1 MIYFRY
7 DTGGFFEER
16 PSEGKYVEISEER
29 YHELMNGQ
37 ASGKEIRWTEN
48 GDVYLHE
55 HTITEEMISSGIK
68 FERDKLLA
76 ESDWIA
82 LKDVKLSKEKYA
94 AWAEYRQK
102 LRDITKQEGY
112 PTNVIFPEKPE

>member
-1 MIYFRY
+1 MFFRY
-7 DTGGFFEER
+7 DIGGFYEER
-16 PSEGKYVEISEER
+16 PTEGKYVEISLER
-29 YHELMNGQ
+29 YHELMDGQ
-37 ASGKEIRWTEN
+37 CLGKEIRWTEN
-48 GDVYLHE
+48 GDLYLHE
-55 HTITEEMISSGIK
+55 YTITEEMVASSVK
-68 FERDKLLA
+68 FKRDKLLA

-112 PTNVIFPEKPE
+112 PTNVIFPDKPE